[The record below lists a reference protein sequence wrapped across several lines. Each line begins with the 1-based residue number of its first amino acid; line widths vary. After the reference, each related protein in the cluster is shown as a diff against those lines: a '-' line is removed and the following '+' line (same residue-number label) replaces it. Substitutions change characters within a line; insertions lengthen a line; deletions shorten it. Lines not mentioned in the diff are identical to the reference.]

1 MSKELTVV
9 HNEKDLFYY
18 LQKIRLLESKRIN
31 DEKIEGSKEIKEEK
45 ATFKGTMKNISNF
58 FERGVMSYSKLA
70 EDIDAELKRFEEAHP
85 NVIDDET
92 ALSLVKSLFEEDQYG
107 IAKLLFASTILL
119 DDEYNYKYVEEGLK
133 AASNILYEN
142 EDTLVEIKKQLF
154 ENYNAIAPN
163 VLSNTQKGILM
174 GVAAASLIGIFT
186 MPAIMSVGLSA
197 TALAA
202 HSFGIGAITLEAVLM
217 SAAITGVTYGG
228 MKLYNDA
235 KIKKEFLELSPEKNA
250 FYLAIQCT
258 YIQRM
263 KDQLNEEEFKDQ
275 LDSILREL
283 GTLKSD
289 LDYYLF
295 VEKESTKEN
304 KSKIKS
310 FHEFDNRLAKVLGI

>member
-31 DEKIEGSKEIKEEK
+31 DEKIENSKEVKEEK

-58 FERGVMSYSKLA
+58 FERGVMSYAKLA
-70 EDIDAELKRFEEAHP
+70 EDIDAEIKKFEENHQ

-92 ALSLVKSLFEEDQYG
+92 DLALVDELFKEDKYG
-107 IAKLLFASTILL
+107 MAQLLFASTIIL
-119 DDEYNYKYVEEGLK
+119 DDEYNYKYVEDGLA
-133 AASNILYEN
+133 AASSILYKNKESL
-142 EDTLVEIKKQLF
+142 TEIKKQLF

-174 GVAAASLIGIFT
+174 GVAAASLIGIVT

-202 HSFGIGAITLEAVLM
+202 HSFGIGAITLEAVLI
-217 SAAITGVTYGG
+217 SAAITGFTYGG

-258 YIQRM
+258 FIQRL
-263 KDQLNEEEFKDQ
+263 KEQASEEEFKEQ
-275 LDSILREL
+275 LDSILRDL
-283 GTLKSD
+283 GVLKSD

-304 KSKIKS
+304 KAKVKS
-310 FHEFDNRLAKVLGI
+310 FHEFDNRLLKVLGV

>member
-1 MSKELTVV
+1 MSKELTVI

-31 DEKIEGSKEIKEEK
+31 DEKIENCKEVKEEK

-58 FERGVMSYSKLA
+58 FERGVMSYAKLA
-70 EDIDAELKRFEEAHP
+70 EDIDAEIKKFEESHQ

-92 ALSLVKSLFEEDQYG
+92 ALALVDELFKEDQYG
-107 IAKLLFASTILL
+107 MTKLLFASTIIL
-119 DDEYNYKYVEEGLK
+119 DDEYNYKYVEDGLA
-133 AASNILYEN
+133 AASSIIYEN
-142 EDTLVEIKKQLF
+142 KEALVEIKKQLF

-174 GVAAASLIGIFT
+174 GVAAASLIGIVT

-217 SAAITGVTYGG
+217 SAAITGFTYGG

-258 YIQRM
+258 FIQRL
-263 KDQLNEEEFKDQ
+263 KEQVSEEEFKEQ
-275 LDSILREL
+275 LDSILRDL
-283 GTLKSD
+283 GVLKSD

-304 KSKIKS
+304 KAKVKS
-310 FHEFDNRLAKVLGI
+310 FHEFDNRLLKVLGV

>member
-31 DEKIEGSKEIKEEK
+31 DEKIENSKEVKEEK

-58 FERGVMSYSKLA
+58 FERGVMSYAKLA
-70 EDIDAELKRFEEAHP
+70 EDIDAEIKKFEENHQ
-85 NVIDDET
+85 NVIDDEA
-92 ALSLVKSLFEEDQYG
+92 ALSLVDELFKEDKYG
-107 IAKLLFASTILL
+107 MTKLLFASTIIL
-119 DDEYNYKYVEEGLK
+119 DDEYNYKYVEDGL
-133 AASNILYEN
+133 AAISNILYQNKES
-142 EDTLVEIKKQLF
+142 LAEIKKQLF

-174 GVAAASLIGIFT
+174 GVAAASLIGIVT

-202 HSFGIGAITLEAVLM
+202 HSFGIGAITLETVLI
-217 SAAITGVTYGG
+217 SAAITGFTYGG

-258 YIQRM
+258 FIQRL
-263 KDQLNEEEFKDQ
+263 KEQASEEEFKEQ
-275 LDSILREL
+275 LDSILRDL
-283 GTLKSD
+283 GVLKSD

-304 KSKIKS
+304 KAKVKS
-310 FHEFDNRLAKVLGI
+310 FHEFDNRLLKVLGV

>member
-31 DEKIEGSKEIKEEK
+31 DEKIEASKEIKEEK

-133 AASNILYEN
+133 AASSILNEN

-197 TALAA
+197 TAFAA

-217 SAAITGVTYGG
+217 SAAITGFTYGG

-263 KDQLNEEEFKDQ
+263 KDQLSEEEFKEQ

>member
-1 MSKELTVV
+1 MKKEELTVV
-9 HNEKDLFYY
+9 HNETDLFYY

-31 DEKIEGSKEIKEEK
+31 DEKIENSKEIKEEK

-58 FERGVMSYSKLA
+58 FERGVMSYAKLA
-70 EDIDAELKRFEEAHP
+70 EDIDAELKKFEENHP
-85 NVIDDET
+85 NVVDDET
-92 ALSLVKSLFEEDQYG
+92 ALELAKSLFEEDRYG
-107 IAKLLFASTILL
+107 MTKLVFASTILL
-119 DDEYNYKYVEEGLK
+119 DDEYNYKYVEDGLR
-133 AASNILYEN
+133 AASDILYEN
-142 EDTLVEIKKQLF
+142 KESLLEIKKQLF

-174 GVAAASLIGIFT
+174 GVAAASLVGLIT

-197 TALAA
+197 TAIAA
-202 HSFGIGAITLEAVLM
+202 HSLGALTLEAILM
-217 SAAITGVTYGG
+217 SAAITGCTYGG

-235 KIKKEFLELSPEKNA
+235 KIKKEFLNLSPEKNA

-258 YIQRM
+258 FIQRM
-263 KDQLNEEEFKDQ
+263 KDQLNEEDFKEQ
-275 LDSILREL
+275 LDTILKDL

-304 KSKIKS
+304 KAKVKS
-310 FHEFDNRLAKVLGI
+310 FHEFDNRLLKVLGV

>member
-31 DEKIEGSKEIKEEK
+31 DEKIENSKEIKEEK

-58 FERGVMSYSKLA
+58 FERGVMSYAKLA
-70 EDIDAELKRFEEAHP
+70 EDIDAELKKFEENHP

-92 ALSLVKSLFEEDQYG
+92 ALSLAKELFDVDKYG
-107 IAKLLFASTILL
+107 MAKLLFASTIIL
-119 DDEYNYKYVEEGLK
+119 DDEYNYKYVEDGLG
-133 AASNILYEN
+133 AASDILYEN
-142 EDTLVEIKKQLF
+142 KEALVEIKKQLF

-174 GVAAASLIGIFT
+174 GVAAASLIGIVT

-202 HSFGIGAITLEAVLM
+202 HSFGLGVITLEAVLM

-258 YIQRM
+258 FIQRM
-263 KDQLNEEEFKDQ
+263 KDQVSEEEFKEQ
-275 LDSILREL
+275 LDAILRDL

-304 KSKIKS
+304 KAKVKS
-310 FHEFDNRLAKVLGI
+310 FHEFDNRLLKVLGV

>member
-133 AASNILYEN
+133 AASSILNEN

-217 SAAITGVTYGG
+217 SAAITGFTYGG

-263 KDQLNEEEFKDQ
+263 KDQLSEEEFKEQ

>member
-31 DEKIEGSKEIKEEK
+31 NEKIEGSKEIKEEK

-133 AASNILYEN
+133 AASSILYEN
-142 EDTLVEIKKQLF
+142 EDTLAEIKKQLF

-263 KDQLNEEEFKDQ
+263 KDQLSEEEFKDQ

>member
-31 DEKIEGSKEIKEEK
+31 DEKIENSKEIKEEK

-58 FERGVMSYSKLA
+58 FERGVMSYAKLA
-70 EDIDAELKRFEEAHP
+70 EDIDAELKKFEENHP

-92 ALSLVKSLFEEDQYG
+92 ALSLAKELFDVDKYG
-107 IAKLLFASTILL
+107 MAKLLFASTIIL
-119 DDEYNYKYVEEGLK
+119 DDEYNYKYVENGLG
-133 AASNILYEN
+133 AASDILYEN
-142 EDTLVEIKKQLF
+142 KEALVEIKKQLF

-174 GVAAASLIGIFT
+174 GVAAASLIGIVT

-202 HSFGIGAITLEAVLM
+202 HSFGLGVITLEAVLM

-258 YIQRM
+258 FIQRM
-263 KDQLNEEEFKDQ
+263 KDQVSEEEFKEQ
-275 LDSILREL
+275 LDAILRDL

-304 KSKIKS
+304 KAKVKS
-310 FHEFDNRLAKVLGI
+310 FHEFDNRLLKVLGV

>member
-31 DEKIEGSKEIKEEK
+31 DEKIENSKEVKEEK

-58 FERGVMSYSKLA
+58 FERGVMSYAKLA
-70 EDIDAELKRFEEAHP
+70 EDIDAEIKKFEENHP

-92 ALSLVKSLFEEDQYG
+92 ALSLAKDLFAEDKYG
-107 IAKLLFASTILL
+107 MAKLLFASTIVL
-119 DDEYNYKYVEEGLK
+119 DDEYNYKYVEDGLG
-133 AASNILYEN
+133 AASSILYEN
-142 EDTLVEIKKQLF
+142 KEALVEIKKQLF

-174 GVAAASLIGIFT
+174 GVAAASLIGIVT

-202 HSFGIGAITLEAVLM
+202 HSFGLGVITLEAVLM
-217 SAAITGVTYGG
+217 SAAITGFTYGG

-263 KDQLNEEEFKDQ
+263 KDQVGEEEFKEQ
-275 LDSILREL
+275 LDAILRDL

-295 VEKESTKEN
+295 VERESTKEN
-304 KSKIKS
+304 KAKVKS
-310 FHEFDNRLAKVLGI
+310 FHEFDNRLLKVLGV

>member
-9 HNEKDLFYY
+9 HNEKDLFHY

-31 DEKIEGSKEIKEEK
+31 DEKIENSKEVKEEK

-58 FERGVMSYSKLA
+58 FERGVMSYAKLA
-70 EDIDAELKRFEEAHP
+70 EDIDAEIKKFEESHQ

-92 ALSLVKSLFEEDQYG
+92 ALALVDELFKEDQYG
-107 IAKLLFASTILL
+107 MTKLLFASTIIL
-119 DDEYNYKYVEEGLK
+119 DDEYNYKYVEDGLA
-133 AASNILYEN
+133 AASSILYEN
-142 EDTLVEIKKQLF
+142 KEALVEIKKQLF

-174 GVAAASLIGIFT
+174 GVAAASLIGIVT

-217 SAAITGVTYGG
+217 SAAITGFTYGG

-258 YIQRM
+258 FIQRL
-263 KDQLNEEEFKDQ
+263 KEQVSEEEFKEQ
-275 LDSILREL
+275 LDSILRDL
-283 GTLKSD
+283 GVLKSD

-304 KSKIKS
+304 KAKVKS
-310 FHEFDNRLAKVLGI
+310 FHEFDNRLLKVLGV

>member
-18 LQKIRLLESKRIN
+18 LQKIRLFESKRIN
-31 DEKIEGSKEIKEEK
+31 DEKIENSKEVKEEK

-58 FERGVMSYSKLA
+58 FERGVMSYAKLA
-70 EDIDAELKRFEEAHP
+70 EDIDVEIKKFEENHP

-92 ALSLVKSLFEEDQYG
+92 ALSLAKDLFAEDKYG
-107 IAKLLFASTILL
+107 MAKLLFASTIIL
-119 DDEYNYKYVEEGLK
+119 DDEYNYKYVEDGLG
-133 AASNILYEN
+133 AASSILYEN
-142 EDTLVEIKKQLF
+142 KESLVEIKKQLF

-174 GVAAASLIGIFT
+174 GVAAASLIGIVT

-202 HSFGIGAITLEAVLM
+202 HSFGLGVITLEAVLM
-217 SAAITGVTYGG
+217 SAAITGFTYGG

-263 KDQLNEEEFKDQ
+263 KDQVGEEEFKEQ
-275 LDSILREL
+275 LDAILRDL

-304 KSKIKS
+304 KAKVKS
-310 FHEFDNRLAKVLGI
+310 FHEFDNRLLKVLGV

>member
-18 LQKIRLLESKRIN
+18 LQKIRLFESKRIN
-31 DEKIEGSKEIKEEK
+31 DEKIENSKEVKEEK

-58 FERGVMSYSKLA
+58 FERGVMSYAKLA
-70 EDIDAELKRFEEAHP
+70 EDIDAEIKKFEENHP
-85 NVIDDET
+85 NVIDDEA
-92 ALSLVKSLFEEDQYG
+92 ALSLAKDLFSEDKYG
-107 IAKLLFASTILL
+107 MAKLLFASTIIL
-119 DDEYNYKYVEEGLK
+119 DDEYNYKYVEDGLG
-133 AASNILYEN
+133 AASSILYEN
-142 EDTLVEIKKQLF
+142 KESLVEIKKQLF

-174 GVAAASLIGIFT
+174 GVAAASLIGIVT

-202 HSFGIGAITLEAVLM
+202 HSFGLGVITLEAVLM
-217 SAAITGVTYGG
+217 SAAITGFTYGG

-263 KDQLNEEEFKDQ
+263 KDQVGEEEFKEQ
-275 LDSILREL
+275 LDAILRDL

-295 VEKESTKEN
+295 VERESTKEN
-304 KSKIKS
+304 KAKVKS
-310 FHEFDNRLAKVLGI
+310 FHEFDNRLLKVLGV

>member
-31 DEKIEGSKEIKEEK
+31 DEKIENSKEIKEEK

-58 FERGVMSYSKLA
+58 FERGVMSYAKLA
-70 EDIDAELKRFEEAHP
+70 EDIDAELKKFEENHP

-92 ALSLVKSLFEEDQYG
+92 ALSLAKELFDIDKYG
-107 IAKLLFASTILL
+107 MAKLLFASTIIL
-119 DDEYNYKYVEEGLK
+119 DDEYNYKYVEDGLG
-133 AASNILYEN
+133 AASDILYEN
-142 EDTLVEIKKQLF
+142 KEALVEIKKQLF

-174 GVAAASLIGIFT
+174 GVAAASLIGIVT

-202 HSFGIGAITLEAVLM
+202 HSFGLGVITLEAVLM

-258 YIQRM
+258 FIQRM
-263 KDQLNEEEFKDQ
+263 KDQVSEEEFKEQ
-275 LDSILREL
+275 LDAILRDL

-304 KSKIKS
+304 KAKVKS
-310 FHEFDNRLAKVLGI
+310 FHEFDNRLLKVLGV

>member
-1 MSKELTVV
+1 MKKEELTVV
-9 HNEKDLFYY
+9 RNETDLFYY

-31 DEKIEGSKEIKEEK
+31 DEKIENSKEIKEEK

-58 FERGVMSYSKLA
+58 FERGVMSYAKLA
-70 EDIDAELKRFEEAHP
+70 EDIDAELKKFEENHP

-92 ALSLVKSLFEEDQYG
+92 ALELAKSLFAEDIYG
-107 IAKLLFASTILL
+107 MTKLVFASTILL
-119 DDEYNYKYVEEGLK
+119 DDEYNYKYVEDGLR
-133 AASNILYEN
+133 AASDILYEN
-142 EDTLVEIKKQLF
+142 KETLLEIKKQLF

-174 GVAAASLIGIFT
+174 GVAAASLVGLFT

-197 TALAA
+197 TAIAA
-202 HSFGIGAITLEAVLM
+202 HSLGALTLEAILM
-217 SAAITGVTYGG
+217 SAAITGCTYGG

-235 KIKKEFLELSPEKNA
+235 KIKKEFLNLSPEKNA

-258 YIQRM
+258 FIQRL
-263 KDQLNEEEFKDQ
+263 KEQASEEVFKEQ
-275 LDSILREL
+275 LDSILRDL
-283 GTLKSD
+283 GVLKSD

-304 KSKIKS
+304 KAKVKS
-310 FHEFDNRLAKVLGI
+310 FHEFDNRLLKVLGV

>member
-133 AASNILYEN
+133 ATSSILYKN

-154 ENYNAIAPN
+154 ENYNAISPN

-263 KDQLNEEEFKDQ
+263 KDQLSEEEFKDQ